1 MNTQLT
7 ALMGGLIL
15 LLAALTAQSSPATDT
30 KKWGLVT
37 LAEDYRLD
45 VEIVDTQT
53 QRALGL
59 MYRTQLAENQGMLF
73 VYPDEAMR
81 GVWMKNTLLALDVL
95 FLSEDGR
102 IVNMLHN
109 LSPCAQTP
117 CPAYSSET
125 KARYMLEVNAGFIER
140 HQLKI
145 DQAVIIEPRH
155 TEPGN

>member
-7 ALMGGLIL
+7 ALTGGLIL
-15 LLAALTAQSSPATDT
+15 LLAATAQSSPATDT

-37 LAEDYRLD
+37 LTEDYRLD
-45 VEIVDTQT
+45 VEIVDTQA
-53 QRALGL
+53 QRAQGL

-81 GVWMKNTLLALDVL
+81 
-95 FLSEDGR
+95 
-102 IVNMLHN
+102 
-109 LSPCAQTP
+109 
-117 CPAYSSET
+117 PAYSSET